1 MSEASNVSD
10 HRNLRHSRWYEVILM
25 SWPFQLLLGLLLVVG
40 ASSLARWEWGFW
52 HNLTPT
58 QINSIVAIAVPFIA
72 SILTLRRLLRFPGA
86 HSAAYPFP
94 TVTIWY
100 AGAIIVVFSLQVE
113 HARTVFVHAY
123 VYTVIW
129 CYLGYFIGRKYRTLK
144 IGLLPFGNALEL
156 ESLPDV
162 YWRPLDEPTLGET
175 RVDAVVADL
184 RAEIPPPWQK
194 FLANCTLNSIP
205 VYHVKHISESMTGR
219 VRMDHLM
226 ENEIGSL
233 IPSRTY
239 AAFKRALDLVGVAL
253 LGIPL
258 LPLLIVTA
266 IAMRLESSGPVIYRQ
281 ERMGFR
287 GKPFIMY
294 KFRSMCADADKQ
306 KHYTDGC
313 DDPRITRVGRIIRK
327 YRIDE
332 LPQLLNIVKGDMS
345 FIGPRPEAVSL
356 SEWYEQEIPFFSYR
370 HVVRPGISG
379 WAQVEQGYAAEVEG
393 VTIKLEYDFYYIK
406 YFSFWLDMLIFFKT
420 IKTILT
426 GFGSR

>member
-1 MSEASNVSD
+1 MSD
-10 HRNLRHSRWYEVILM
+10 HRNLRHSRWYELVLL
-25 SWPFQLLLGLLLVVG
+25 SLPFQLVSGLVFIAG
-40 ASSLARWEWGFW
+40 ASSLARWSWGFW
-52 HNLTPT
+52 LHLTPT
-58 QINSIVAIAVPFIA
+58 QINSLVAVAIAVTA

-94 TVTIWY
+94 TVTVWFAVVVI
-100 AGAIIVVFSLQVE
+100 AIFSFQID
-113 HARTVFVHAY
+113 HARTVFVYAY

-129 CYLGYFIGRKYRTLK
+129 CYLGYFIGRRYRTLK
-144 IGLLPFGNALEL
+144 IALLPFGNALEL
-156 ESLPDV
+156 EKLPRV
-162 YWRPLDEPTLGET
+162 YWRPLDEPTLGQT

-184 RAEIPPPWQK
+184 RAQIPPQWQK
-194 FLANCTLNSIP
+194 FLASCTLSGIP

-239 AAFKRALDLVGVAL
+239 AIFKRIFDLVGLIVLGAL
-253 LGIPL
+253 LLPVL
-258 LPLLIVTA
+258 LVTA
-266 IAMRLESSGPVIYRQ
+266 LAIRLESPGPIVYRQ

-294 KFRSMCADADKQ
+294 KFRSMCQGADKQ
-306 KHYTDGC
+306 KHYTEGC
-313 DDPRITRVGRIIRK
+313 RDPRITRVGRIIRK

-332 LPQLLNIVKGDMS
+332 LPQLLNILKGDMS

-420 IKTILT
+420 IKTVMT